1 MHTPET
7 CIFPTDTEESK
18 RLFKMLN
25 DAYIAA
31 RYDPKYTIA
40 PADID
45 RIRPHV
51 ELLRQITRNAYDK
64 DRRTGR
70 FDRQFA
76 NEIKF

>member
-1 MHTPET
+1 MHTPE
-7 CIFPTDTEESK
+7 ILAFFPTDTEESK
-18 RLFKMLN
+18 RLFKILN

-64 DRRTGR
+64 KIAELDALIDSSPT
-70 FDRQFA
+70 
-76 NEIKF
+76 K

>member
-1 MHTPET
+1 M
-7 CIFPTDTEESK
+7 
-18 RLFKMLN
+18 N

-64 DRRTGR
+64 KIAELDALIDSSPT
-70 FDRQFA
+70 
-76 NEIKF
+76 K